1 MGDRQAQQEA
11 LEARI
16 RELERVRDEQ
26 AAQIRELERNGT
38 QAEAELRNMQDAL
51 GQRVSDRDRMA
62 QELGR
67 SQKLDSLGILAGG
80 LAHDFNNYLLSIL
93 GNISLAKIE
102 IEADHPAYRLLAQ
115 SEKASL
121 LAKGLTQQLLT
132 FSKGGQP
139 VTALLGL
146 PDLVKDCTTV
156 ALSGSNV
163 TTDYEVEEDLPPIM
177 ADKNQVGQVIQN
189 MVTNAIQAMPG
200 GGILTIQLASVPI
213 DAATPIPLAPGRY
226 VRLSMRDHGV
236 GISPEQID
244 RIFDPYFTTKQ
255 QGGGLGLAVCFSIV
269 QKHGGHIAVA
279 STPGK
284 GATFHVYLPA
294 ASVPPPR
301 AEKPQGAHHRGT
313 GRVLVMD
320 DEKLVLDVASRMLGA
335 FGYKVETA
343 IDGQAAIDRYREAME
358 GDKPFDLVI
367 MDLTVPGGI
376 GGQEAVVRIQELD
389 PEVYAVVSSG
399 YSTDP
404 VMSDY
409 RSYGF
414 EDVLPKPYTLDSL
427 SRVLRDAGAA

>member
-1 MGDRQAQQEA
+1 MGDRQVQQEV

-102 IEADHPAYRLLAQ
+102 IEAGHPAYRLLAQ

-320 DEKLVLDVASRMLGA
+320 DEELVLDVASRMLGA

-358 GDKPFDLVI
+358 RDKPFDLVI